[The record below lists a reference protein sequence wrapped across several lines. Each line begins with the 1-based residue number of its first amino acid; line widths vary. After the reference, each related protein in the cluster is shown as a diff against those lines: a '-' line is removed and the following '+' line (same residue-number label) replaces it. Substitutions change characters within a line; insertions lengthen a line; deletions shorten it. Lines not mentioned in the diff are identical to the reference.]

1 MSRRR
6 VAASSVLT
14 VAVLGVASCAPAP
27 LPDPWDEPARVLWTH
42 DDEALGPER
51 TSDGVSVGLVTTAD
65 GGVQVLARDEKSGDE
80 LWRADARIGGEA
92 PGVAASV
99 ATDGDR
105 AAFLAA
111 RPYPG
116 DHRWATPVV
125 VDIRTGE
132 EISAGMPGEVMIA
145 DRPDTCD
152 DTFCVTGR
160 LPSSRTES
168 TWEVPIDADRGTRWA
183 LASRDDSR
191 YLESGRFLGH
201 YVSESRATG
210 AERLSFGRAGRIEW
224 SRDYAEVFGEG
235 ASSDGGWHWHDS
247 TSDPIVGWG
256 ARHVSL
262 PKQPGKWS
270 LDLTATRVVGLDR
283 ATGATRWSLD
293 GVTSCA
299 AIGYVLH
306 IDDDAV
312 IGCRFRSGRQS
323 VMWDGTSTTPLSLTD
338 VDADVVAIDAKT
350 GDVRWS
356 VPIDPASP
364 SAAVLDGDDG
374 FLRGGTP
381 MIRVG
386 SRLTTIDVT
395 TGDTALLPADAVLLC
410 EQTGRRYTLPDPWN
424 RRESSERAG
433 VRRVSACT
441 ADGQEAP
448 ASSITNGA
456 LELAGF
462 DTTGVSIVHLDSGTT
477 AFAARVD
484 RLASP
489 E

>member
-1 MSRRR
+1 MFRRR
-6 VAASSVLT
+6 TIASVALT
-14 VAVLGVASCAPAP
+14 AAVLSTAACAPTP

-42 DDEALGPER
+42 DDEALGPAT
-51 TSDGVSVGLVTTAD
+51 TSGGVSVGLVAGSD
-65 GGVQVLARDEKSGDE
+65 AGVQVLARDQHSGAE

-92 PGVAASV
+92 PGVAAHV

-105 AAFLAA
+105 VSFLAA
-111 RPYPG
+111 RSYPG
-116 DHRWATPVV
+116 DHRWATPVM

-152 DTFCVTGR
+152 DAFCVTGR

-168 TWEVPIDADRGTRWA
+168 TWELPVDAGRGARWE

-191 YLESGRFLGH
+191 YLETGRFLGH
-201 YVSESRATG
+201 YVSESRASG

-224 SRDYAEVFGEG
+224 SRDYSEVFGEG

-256 ARHVSL
+256 TRHVAL

-270 LDLTATRVVGLDR
+270 LDLAATRVVGLDR
-283 ATGATRWSLD
+283 ATGATRWSRD
-293 GVTSCA
+293 GVISCA
-299 AIGYVLH
+299 AIGYTLH
-306 IDDDAV
+306 IDDDVV

-381 MIRVG
+381 MIQVG
-386 SRLTTIDVT
+386 SRLTTIDVA
-395 TGDTALLPADAVLLC
+395 TGDTATLPADAVLLC
-410 EQTGRRYTLPDPWN
+410 ERTGRRYTLPNPWS

-433 VRRVSACT
+433 ARRVVACT
-441 ADGQEAP
+441 ADGREAP
-448 ASSITNGA
+448 LSSITNGA
-456 LELAGF
+456 LEFAGF
-462 DTTGVSIVHLDSGTT
+462 DTTAVSIVHLDSGTT
-477 AFAARVD
+477 AFGPRVE
-484 RLASP
+484 RLAP
-489 E
+489 TG